1 MSIEDEPFN
10 KQLVLVCG
18 ESGSGKSVSLMNLK
32 GNERVL
38 YLNCETGKRLPF
50 KSKFTEKVITD
61 PWQVYEA
68 FEFANGDGAG
78 QFDTIVIDSIT
89 YLMDM
94 FESQYVLTSNDTQK
108 AWGEY
113 AQFYKNLMQTHVAA
127 AQQAVVFTAH
137 TQSFYDEQQL
147 RNQVR
152 VAIKGAVGKGKGA
165 EADFSTIVATKKVPL
180 KELEN
185 YQNGMLNI
193 TVDDEMLGYKHVFQT
208 RLTKTTVG
216 ERIRSPMGMFA
227 HTESFMDNDVHLLL
241 DHLKD
246 YYA

>member
-1 MSIEDEPFN
+1 MSNDEESFN
-10 KQLVLVCG
+10 NQLVLVCG
-18 ESGSGKSVSLMNLK
+18 ESGSGKSVSLMNLEGK
-32 GNERVL
+32 DRVL

-50 KSKFTEKVITD
+50 NSKFTEKVITD

-68 FEFANGDGAG
+68 FEFANGAG
-78 QFDTIVIDSIT
+78 QFDTIVIDSLT

-94 FESQYVLTSNDTQK
+94 YESQYVLPSNDTQK

-113 AQFYKNLMQTHVAA
+113 AQFYKNMMQTHVAQ

-137 TQSFYDEQQL
+137 TQTFYDEQQL

-165 EADFSTIVATKKVPL
+165 EADFSTVVATKKVPL
-180 KELEN
+180 KELDD
-185 YQNGMLNI
+185 YQNNMLNI
-193 TVDDEMLGYKHVFQT
+193 TEDDEMLGYKHVFQT
-208 RLTKTTVG
+208 RLTKSTVG
-216 ERIRSPMGMFA
+216 ERIRSPMGMFSR
-227 HTESFMDNDVHLLL
+227 TESFMDNDVQLLL